1 MKHRSRKGFS
11 LIELLIVIAI
21 MGVLASIIAP
31 EMFGKVDS
39 SSRKAAVAQ
48 MKLLETALDTY
59 RLDTGNY
66 PKTLQEL
73 IKSEQKNWDG
83 PYLPKEVPTDPWGNP
98 YVYTAPGTGG
108 KAFDLMSYGKDGVA
122 GGTDSNEDIV
132 HQ

>member
-1 MKHRSRKGFS
+1 MKQRLSAGFS

-31 EMFGKVDS
+31 EMFGEVDS

-66 PKTLQEL
+66 PKSLQEL
-73 IKSEQKNWDG
+73 IKSDQKNWDG

-98 YVYTAPGTGG
+98 YVYTAPGAGG
-108 KAFDLMSYGKDGVA
+108 KAFDLLSYGKDGVA